1 MAYEPGDVVLVPFPY
16 RDRDAT
22 STRPAVV
29 VSCRAYNNQ
38 TDDLVIAG
46 ITSHP
51 PRSSWDYELQ
61 DWSVAGLGLPSTV
74 RMLLAT
80 VAVSRVQLAIGRLS
94 DRDWLEVQQRI
105 RCVFAWP

>member
-1 MAYEPGDVVLVPFPY
+1 MAHQASDVILVPFPY

-29 VSCRAYNNQ
+29 VSCDAYNQ
-38 TDDLVIAG
+38 TDDLVIAA

-51 PRSSWDYELQ
+51 LRSSWDYELQ
-61 DWSVAGLGLPSTV
+61 EWTEAGLRLPSCV

-80 VAVSRVQLAIGRLS
+80 VAALRVQLTIGRLS
-94 DRDWLEVQQRI
+94 DRDWGEVQERI
-105 RCVFAWP
+105 RKVFSTC